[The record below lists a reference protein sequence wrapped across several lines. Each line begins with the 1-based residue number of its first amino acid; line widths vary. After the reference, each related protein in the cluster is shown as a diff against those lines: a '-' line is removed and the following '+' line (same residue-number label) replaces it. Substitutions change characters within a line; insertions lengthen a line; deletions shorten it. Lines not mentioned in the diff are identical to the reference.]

1 MVTFYSMCTDLN
13 DSAYVVVF
21 QCECESVV
29 FCGECGLT
37 SNVTVGEWTVGDCLG
52 LLFLLHLDVITILGI
67 FYVAHVTASPYALHN
82 VHSEVFCCAMSV
94 VVLAKQTRSTDRS
107 HFTLRTHISRVCVCV
122 CVLTQKWASVR
133 EVIRHEAGWYSQGM
147 ICVRALSGVVFVCCC
162 HATRTEQLDHN
173 LVKLAINHQCSG

>member
-122 CVLTQKWASVR
+122 CVDT
-133 EVIRHEAGWYSQGM
+133 EVGECQRSDSTRGWMVQSGDDL
-147 ICVRALSGVVFVCCC
+147 CTSSLRCRFRLLLPCNKDRA
-162 HATRTEQLDHN
+162 T
-173 LVKLAINHQCSG
+173 